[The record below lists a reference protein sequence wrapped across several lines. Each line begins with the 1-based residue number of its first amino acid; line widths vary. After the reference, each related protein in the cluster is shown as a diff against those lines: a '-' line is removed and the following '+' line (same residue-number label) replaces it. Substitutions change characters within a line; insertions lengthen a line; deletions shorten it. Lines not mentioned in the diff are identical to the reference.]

1 MLIIEDGNLSHA
13 MQQGARHGR
22 AVHCFIYAI
31 SCSMPC
37 SRVHGMGGQII
48 ALYM

>member
-1 MLIIEDGNLSHA
+1 MIIEGGNLSHA
-13 MQQGARHGR
+13 MQQCAWHGR
-22 AVHCFIYAI
+22 ADHCFIYAI

-37 SRVHGMGGQII
+37 SSVHGMGGQMI